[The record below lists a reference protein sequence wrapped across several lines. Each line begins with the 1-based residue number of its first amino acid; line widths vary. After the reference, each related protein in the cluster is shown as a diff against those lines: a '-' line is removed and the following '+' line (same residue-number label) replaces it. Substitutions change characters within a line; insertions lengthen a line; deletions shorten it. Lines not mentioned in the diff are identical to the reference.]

1 MIKKQKSC
9 VKRIYLVTDDSL
21 YDQKAFYEVK
31 IFCYSSS
38 IKWLLFFNYLK
49 FHCKLVKIQGS
60 FFFSCCKI
68 VTNFWELFLCLITF
82 FYLIL
87 SWLTSFNN
95 SFAIFASHES
105 LLILISMILGLIAPP
120 KRVKE
125 CVNRGFSSMC
135 STNPD
140 KALRT
145 PSTNDLKVLPLN
157 LGDLLSAETYSLAP
171 FQNQY
176 FLLAYISFYL
186 SYQFSVVFLGV
197 SFEHNTQNKDVHK
210 WP

>member
-1 MIKKQKSC
+1 
-9 VKRIYLVTDDSL
+9 
-21 YDQKAFYEVK
+21 
-31 IFCYSSS
+31 
-38 IKWLLFFNYLK
+38 
-49 FHCKLVKIQGS
+49 
-60 FFFSCCKI
+60 
-68 VTNFWELFLCLITF
+68 
-82 FYLIL
+82 
-87 SWLTSFNN
+87 
-95 SFAIFASHES
+95 
-105 LLILISMILGLIAPP
+105 MILGLIAPP

-125 CVNRGFSSMC
+125 CVNRDFSRMC

-210 WP
+210 